1 MVEPRQAATTRSA
14 PGATYVAAGAR
25 SAQPDAPLLF
35 SPPFVA
41 LAARLDPLPWSP
53 STRLPITGQ
62 NLRPE
67 DRAFL
72 QGSVAFLAR
81 TPRSIFALD
90 EAISVMHSAQALL
103 LRVSGGKPPFGR
115 RGVAPGPCGQLG
127 RTLLSEVMA
136 RLVTSLRAAPDHC
149 AMAAIWPT
157 PEQDQEYLERR
168 ALAAGGDNN
177 SGDRDGSGG
186 GGHHHRGGRVG
197 GHEPGGCSWRSA

>member
-1 MVEPRQAATTRSA
+1 M
-14 PGATYVAAGAR
+14 
-25 SAQPDAPLLF
+25 
-35 SPPFVA
+35 
-41 LAARLDPLPWSP
+41 
-53 STRLPITGQ
+53 
-62 NLRPE
+62 RPE

-186 GGHHHRGGRVG
+186 VDAVQLLVPLLDECEAQLPHGGRHHKSVKETRWLLVRNQWLAAL
-197 GHEPGGCSWRSA
+197 HWRLAG